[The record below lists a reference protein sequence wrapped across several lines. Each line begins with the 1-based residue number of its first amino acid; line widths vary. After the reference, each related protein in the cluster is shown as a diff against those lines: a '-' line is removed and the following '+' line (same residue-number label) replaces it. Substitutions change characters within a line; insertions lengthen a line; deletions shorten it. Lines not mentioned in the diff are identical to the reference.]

1 MYAPLEQQISLIIFS
16 YLPYSI
22 FLFIYLFIYILWS
35 IFEMDRHGLR
45 KRKKL
50 IILHFLMFIFIGA
63 LFITKTIIGFVTNSV
78 IFFSCV
84 PVHVVLAVV
93 IDNTADR
100 LELPDYAA
108 SNWCVNTNATR
119 RPRRPHN
126 CRRLPRQRLRL
137 RNGFV
142 R

>member
-50 IILHFLMFIFIGA
+50 IILHFFDVYVYSTM
-63 LFITKTIIGFVTNSV
+63 FITKTIIGFVTNSV
-78 IFFSCV
+78 IFFFMRPC
-84 PVHVVLAVV
+84 P
-93 IDNTADR
+93 
-100 LELPDYAA
+100 
-108 SNWCVNTNATR
+108 C
-119 RPRRPHN
+119 RPRRRH
-126 CRRLPRQRLRL
+126 RQYR
-137 RNGFV
+137 
-142 R
+142 